1 MFSGGLGGAGSTPSP
16 VSAALAASEVQRAR
30 TGAKV
35 PDDVIAAAREAR
47 SLHRLQRRIRRWTWL
62 RIVK

>member
-1 MFSGGLGGAGSTPSP
+1 MVFGGLGGAGSTPNA

-30 TGAKV
+30 AGAM

-47 SLHRLQRRIRRWTWL
+47 SLHRLQRRIRRWTRL
-62 RIVK
+62 GIVK